1 MDDEGKAGEP
11 LSNLFRYL
19 RTKMI
24 LWVIAFIFP
33 ILLLLSVSL
42 RWITNS
48 YERQMNVNFSQSL
61 VQYSADIDA
70 ALSAARRYIVSETVS
85 LDFMET

>member
-1 MDDEGKAGEP
+1 MDDEGKAGEH

-70 ALSAARRYIVSETVS
+70 ASGDTGGGSRAHREPCHPASN
-85 LDFMET
+85 